1 MTTVITIIFVI
12 ASFSVFFMGGGKL
25 RKGENVE
32 HYPALISSTGVIGT
46 FAGIVA
52 GLFFFNVSDI
62 SNSITDLL
70 GGLKTAFITSIV
82 GMVLSFAFTMWMKIS
97 AQSVPNDTEKLLQR
111 IYTSLQSL
119 SSSISRNGTST
130 QNLISSL
137 DSDLKALTNSFQSF
151 ERDFSSYSS
160 SNTSSLSQFMGL
172 MLTIDTNVEAIKN
185 SLSSLT
191 SMQDKIKSDVAS
203 MRPGLDMLIT
213 NVANGNKEM
222 VTAFDKFSKELQKNN
237 VEALVDVM
245 KKVTE
250 EFNKQ
255 MSDLINKLVQEN
267 FEQLNHSVEQLN
279 QWQIENKEMINA
291 LIVQYGEMETSFR
304 DTDDTLSNVAESTQS
319 LVQSGGKLDNLIQE
333 LQKVIID
340 DSYFA
345 RLTNDLNNSISAI
358 TEATTEYGENTRKLN
373 KWFTSTKDL
382 TLGVEKVLNELE
394 KLDIEDT
401 LDSISEE
408 YYNQLSATLSN
419 LDDCITAVLNKQSSG
434 STRTTTTSSVGGNL
448 RIRRSNTN
456 QQ

>member
-1 MTTVITIIFVI
+1 M
-12 ASFSVFFMGGGKL
+12 

-97 AQSVPNDTEKLLQR
+97 AQSVPNDTEKLLQK

-151 ERDFSSYSS
+151 EREFSSYSL
-160 SNTSSLSQFMGL
+160 SNISSLKDL
-172 MLTIDTNVEAIKN
+172 KDN
-185 SLSSLT
+185 LSSLT
-191 SMQDKIKSDVAS
+191 SMQDKIKSDVSS

-279 QWQIENKEMINA
+279 KWQIENKEMINA

-345 RLTNDLNNSISAI
+345 KLTNDLNNSISAI

>member
-1 MTTVITIIFVI
+1 M
-12 ASFSVFFMGGGKL
+12 

-82 GMVLSFAFTMWMKIS
+82 GMFLSFVFTMWMKRS
-97 AQSVPNDTEKLLQR
+97 TKSVPNDTEKLLQK
-111 IYTSLQSL
+111 IYTSLQTL
-119 SSSISRNGTST
+119 SSSISKSGTST

-151 ERDFSSYSS
+151 EREFSSYSL
-160 SNTSSLSQFMGL
+160 SNISSLKDL
-172 MLTIDTNVEAIKN
+172 KDNLA
-185 SLSSLT
+185 SLT

-203 MRPGLDMLIT
+203 MRSGLDILIT
-213 NVANGNKEM
+213 NVENGNKEM
-222 VTAFDKFSKELQKNN
+222 LTAFDKFSKELQKNN

-279 QWQIENKEMINA
+279 KWQIENKEMINA

-345 RLTNDLNNSISAI
+345 KLTNDLNNSISAI

>member
-1 MTTVITIIFVI
+1 
-12 ASFSVFFMGGGKL
+12 
-25 RKGENVE
+25 
-32 HYPALISSTGVIGT
+32 
-46 FAGIVA
+46 
-52 GLFFFNVSDI
+52 
-62 SNSITDLL
+62 
-70 GGLKTAFITSIV
+70 
-82 GMVLSFAFTMWMKIS
+82 
-97 AQSVPNDTEKLLQR
+97 
-111 IYTSLQSL
+111 
-119 SSSISRNGTST
+119 
-130 QNLISSL
+130 
-137 DSDLKALTNSFQSF
+137 
-151 ERDFSSYSS
+151 
-160 SNTSSLSQFMGL
+160 
-172 MLTIDTNVEAIKN
+172 
-185 SLSSLT
+185 
-191 SMQDKIKSDVAS
+191 
-203 MRPGLDMLIT
+203 
-213 NVANGNKEM
+213 
-222 VTAFDKFSKELQKNN
+222 
-237 VEALVDVM
+237 M

-333 LQKVIID
+333 LQNVIID